1 MLQQRVRVH
10 SLVSR
15 PALNGRHG
23 VATAFD
29 AATTRYTVQMEGDDG
44 SAISVRPANLELA

>member
-1 MLQQRVRVH
+1 MTFSISASTISLA
-10 SLVSR
+10 LVS
-15 PALNGRHG
+15 A
-23 VATAFD
+23 AFD